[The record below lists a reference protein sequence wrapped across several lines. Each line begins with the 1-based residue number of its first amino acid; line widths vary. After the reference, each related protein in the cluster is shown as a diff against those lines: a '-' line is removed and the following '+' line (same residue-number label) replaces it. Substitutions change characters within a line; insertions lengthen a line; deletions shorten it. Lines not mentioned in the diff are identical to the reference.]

1 MPSVFIKH
9 INRYS
14 LINKRCNTFL
24 NLKSRF
30 GNVGLL
36 VQEIGFT
43 MVLNWQDFQQVKK
56 GVDLAK
62 MLKIIIPCYIKN
74 IIVIMVHHT
83 LHSLS

>member
-1 MPSVFIKH
+1 M
-9 INRYS
+9 
-14 LINKRCNTFL
+14 
-24 NLKSRF
+24 
-30 GNVGLL
+30 GLL
-36 VQEIGFT
+36 VQEIEFT
-43 MVLNWQDFQQVKK
+43 MALNWQDFQQVKK